1 VVILADFEERLK
13 ELRELFKVKE
23 PYKWP
28 RPTPQ
33 ELFPVPKIE
42 IDYSKC
48 QTPFHCKK
56 CLQICPQ
63 AVFYVAVMEQTRFKE
78 TDPRQPGSYM
88 LIPLFVSKC
97 TVCNRCVEVC
107 PADAIKIEAPEV

>member
-1 VVILADFEERLK
+1 MVTLTAPTSEESV
-13 ELRELFKVKE
+13 EVFKAKE

-33 ELFPVPKIE
+33 ELSPAPKIK

-48 QTPFHCKK
+48 QVPFYCKK

-63 AVFYVAVMEQTRFKE
+63 AVFMILVMKQTRFKE
-78 TDPRQPGSYM
+78 TDPKEPDSYM
-88 LIPLFVSKC
+88 LIPLFRSKC
-97 TVCNRCVEVC
+97 TICNRCVEVC
-107 PADAIKIEAPEV
+107 PVDAIKIEAPEA

>member
-1 VVILADFEERLK
+1 VVTLATFEERLK
-13 ELRELFKVKE
+13 ELQELFKVKE

-33 ELFPVPKIE
+33 ELFPAPKIE
-42 IDYSKC
+42 IDQSKC
-48 QTPFHCKK
+48 QTPFYCKK

-63 AVFYVAVMEQTRFKE
+63 AVFYVMALKQERFKE
-78 TDPRQPGSYM
+78 TDPRELGSYM
-88 LIPLFVSKC
+88 LIPLFASKC

-107 PADAIKIEAPEV
+107 PVDAIKIEAPEV